1 MLGLK
6 KLIGKATSSATK
18 SGTGLSYCETVYAT
32 GTSPHHI
39 RVLTDEGMK
48 TGGGADTESL
58 CGTKVAWDTSEV
70 ASLQQLDDRVSHEH
84 PSNRV
89 CKSCADTARERLS

>member
-1 MLGLK
+1 MFGLD
-6 KLIGKATSSATK
+6 KLFGSAPAAKAS
-18 SGTGLSYCETVYAT
+18 TGLSYCETIHAT

-48 TGGGADTESL
+48 TGGGADTPAL
-58 CGTKVAWDTSEV
+58 CGVDVAWDTSIV
-70 ASLQQLDDRVSHEH
+70 ASLKELDARIANEH

-89 CKSCADTARERLS
+89 CVNCREIARDRFPA

>member
-1 MLGLK
+1 MFGIG
-6 KLIGKATSSATK
+6 KLIAK
-18 SGTGLSYCETVYAT
+18 STAPKTTGLSYCETAYAT

-48 TGGGADTESL
+48 TGGGADTPAL
-58 CGTKVAWDTSEV
+58 CGTDVAWDTSAV
-70 ASLQQLDDRVSHEH
+70 ASLEQLEARITHEH

-89 CKSCADTARERLS
+89 CVPCREAAHEHLA

>member
-1 MLGLK
+1 MLGIK
-6 KLIGKATSSATK
+6 KIIAKAAAPK
-18 SGTGLSYCETVYAT
+18 STGLSYCETVHAT

-48 TGGGADTESL
+48 TGGGADTPAL
-58 CGTKVAWDTSEV
+58 CGIQVAWDTSAV
-70 ASLQQLDDRVSHEH
+70 ASLEQLEGRIANEH

-89 CKSCADTARERLS
+89 CVPCREAAREKLA